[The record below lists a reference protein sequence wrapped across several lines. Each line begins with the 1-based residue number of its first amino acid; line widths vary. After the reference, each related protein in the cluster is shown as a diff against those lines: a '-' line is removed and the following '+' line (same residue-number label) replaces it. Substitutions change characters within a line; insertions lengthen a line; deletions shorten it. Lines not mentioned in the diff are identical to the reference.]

1 MSGTSEERK
10 ARQKARY
17 EYLKARGRCVQ
28 CAQPAFAGR
37 TMCAECL
44 YKLTLRNISHTL
56 SEDQKVQVNKAHRES
71 YWARKAA
78 GLCVTCG
85 KPAVQGRVRCMECLL
100 KNRLDKQAH
109 LQKKRAEKPEEP
121 EKPPRIY
128 TPPMHRQGP
137 DHPWNRDNRLVFQAL
152 RKR

>member
-44 YKLTLRNISHTL
+44 YKLTLRNIGRKL
-56 SEDQKVQVNKAHRES
+56 SEDQKVQVYKAHRES
-71 YWARKAA
+71 YWARKAS

-100 KNRLDKQAH
+100 KNRQDRQERM
-109 LQKKRAEKPEEP
+109 QKKRAEAP
-121 EKPPRIY
+121 EKPPRTY